1 MKPILFQYRSR
12 RLHADDIAFIKA
24 LIDQYFHRGRSY
36 ISRELC
42 KSWNWMQP
50 NGKVKEYAA
59 RDLLLRLEEQG
70 LVVLPP
76 RIRPKNN
83 LKPKNFDQIP
93 PFVKRILEGT
103 IKEYGNLTIRVVKG
117 PQESYLWGYLL
128 HHYHYLGNP
137 RLVGEHVRHI
147 VRVGDQVVACLGW
160 ASAAWKVKDR
170 DRFIGWDETTKR
182 THLHLIASNVRFL
195 IPPWVTIKHLASKVL
210 SLAIR
215 RLSNDWKAVYGH
227 PVYLAETFV
236 DTSRFQGTCYQASN
250 WIRVGKTQG
259 SAKRGNLY
267 EYHGQPKE
275 LYLYPLQK
283 NFRRFLA
290 HDQG

>member
-1 MKPILFQYRSR
+1 MKPILFHYRSR
-12 RLHADDIAFIKA
+12 ELHADDIAFIKA
-24 LIDQYFHRGRSY
+24 LTERHFLRGRSY

-50 NGKVKEYAA
+50 NGKLKEYAA

-70 LVVLPP
+70 LVSLPP

-83 LKPKNFDQIP
+83 LKPKVFDQMP
-93 PFVKRILEGT
+93 LFVKRTLEGAITEYETPT
-103 IKEYGNLTIRVVKG
+103 IQVVRDH
-117 PQESYLWGYLL
+117 QERYLWGYLL
-128 HHYHYLGNP
+128 HHYHYLGCP
-137 RLVGEHVRHI
+137 RLVGEHIRHI
-147 VRVGDQVVACLGW
+147 VHIGNQVVACLGW

-170 DRFIGWDETTKR
+170 DRFIGWDESTKR

-195 IPPWVTIKHLASKVL
+195 IPPWVMIKHLASKVL
-210 SLAIR
+210 SLALR
-215 RLSNDWKAVYGH
+215 RLSHDWKSVYGH

-236 DTSRFQGTCYQASN
+236 DTARFQGTCYQAAN

-259 SAKRGNLY
+259 NAKRGNRY
-267 EYHGQPKE
+267 QYHGQPKE
-275 LYLYPLQK
+275 LYLYPLHK
-283 NFRRFLA
+283 NFRRFLT